1 MCQDV
6 MPSAELRRQIDRL
19 MAHEL
24 DAERRAPGLKAA
36 HRLDQESVIPVPV
49 VAGSDNEF
57 GLGLPTVAPEHVI
70 DSEVQ

>member
-1 MCQDV
+1 
-6 MPSAELRRQIDRL
+6 
-19 MAHEL
+19 
-24 DAERRAPGLKAA
+24 LKAA